1 MCGLSGQS
9 ERWLSGRKRS
19 PAKGVRANTP
29 SRVRIPLSPP
39 FFANPH
45 RLPLCVP
52 RYYRRM
58 AKVLLIDDDRKH
70 SALLKAYFKQHGI
83 NVTCTFDA
91 AEGLKRLARDEP
103 DLLLLDVMLP
113 GKNGFEI
120 CREVRKTSNIP
131 IIMLTARGDVI
142 DRVSGLEL
150 GADDYVA
157 KPFEPR
163 ELVARVQA
171 ALRRSELAGT
181 EVGQLRFGGM
191 SIDTETRTVLVDD
204 EDVELT
210 TMEYELLLAL
220 ARRHGRNLSRD
231 DILSELRGI
240 DAALLTRSVDIMIS
254 RVRQKLGDTTKPPR
268 FIQTVWGR
276 GYSFIGVPVSDV

>member
-1 MCGLSGQS
+1 
-9 ERWLSGRKRS
+9 
-19 PAKGVRANTP
+19 
-29 SRVRIPLSPP
+29 
-39 FFANPH
+39 
-45 RLPLCVP
+45 
-52 RYYRRM
+52 M

-70 SALLKAYFKQHGI
+70 SELMQAYFKRHGI
-83 NVTCTFDA
+83 TLLCAYDSV
-91 AEGLKRLARDEP
+91 EGLKKLAREEP
-103 DLLLLDVMLP
+103 DLLLLDIMLP
-113 GKNGFEI
+113 GKDGFEI

-150 GADDYVA
+150 GADDYVG

-171 ALRRSELAGT
+171 TLRRSEISGPTVGELNFAGLT
-181 EVGQLRFGGM
+181 
-191 SIDTETRTVLVDD
+191 IDAEARAVRVDGEPVD
-204 EDVELT
+204 LT
-210 TMEYELLLAL
+210 SMEYELLVIL

-240 DAALLTRSVDIMIS
+240 DAAILTRSVDIMVS
-254 RVRQKLGDTTKPPR
+254 RLRQKLGDSVKPAR

-276 GYSFIGVPVSDV
+276 GYSFVGIPVTDA

>member
-1 MCGLSGQS
+1 MLN
-9 ERWLSGRKRS
+9 
-19 PAKGVRANTP
+19 A
-29 SRVRIPLSPP
+29 
-39 FFANPH
+39 
-45 RLPLCVP
+45 
-52 RYYRRM
+52 RYHCTM

-70 SALLKAYFKQHGI
+70 SGLMQAYFKRYGI
-83 NVTCTFDA
+83 NVVCAYDSV
-91 AEGLKRLARDEP
+91 EGFKKLTREEP

-113 GKNGFEI
+113 GKDGFEI

-150 GADDYVA
+150 GADDYIG

-171 ALRRSELAGT
+171 TLRRSEIAGPT
-181 EVGQLRFGGM
+181 VGELNFEGLT
-191 SIDTETRTVLVDD
+191 IDTESRSVRVDD
-204 EDVELT
+204 CSVDLT
-210 TMEYELLLAL
+210 SMEYELLLIL
-220 ARRHGRNLSRD
+220 ARRQGRKLSRD

-240 DAALLTRSVDIMIS
+240 DAAILTRSVDIMIS
-254 RVRQKLGDTTKPPR
+254 RLRQKLGDSLKPAR

-276 GYSFIGVPVSDV
+276 GYSFVGVPQTDA